1 MLTTLTRSVIGDG
14 GAGPHSGGG
23 LEVIAE
29 GGQADLAAGSNDGA
43 RAGGV

>member
-23 LEVIAE
+23 LEVIAD
-29 GGQADLAAGSNDGA
+29 GGRADLAAGSNACA
-43 RAGGV
+43 RASGV